1 MFGFPLSEL
10 LLLILGFGFLIFVHE
25 LGHFMVAK
33 WVGIK
38 CTQFAIGF
46 GPSIVA
52 WRKGIG
58 FRVGS
63 TEPEYDKRLHEHFKS
78 NHNESD
84 TTQHAHTLHRED
96 FVSDQKKTSEMSQTD
111 VDRITAELGLGDTE
125 YRLNYLPLGG
135 YVKMLGQE
143 DLDPNAQSDNPRAYN
158 NKPIWAR
165 MCVISAGVVMNL
177 IFGLI
182 FFIIAFRMGVM
193 FPPAIVGGV
202 APGSPAAITYADGHD
217 NDPNYQGLKIGDRV
231 TLLDG
236 EPISDMIDIRIATAL
251 GKAGEPIAFTVERE
265 GLDQP
270 LVYNITPVASE
281 ASDGLLAVGMMPP
294 STLQVASVSAGSPA
308 AEAGVER
315 DMILTTIA
323 GKPVTNQ
330 AAFERALIDAKGEP
344 VAATF
349 TGDGKTVETTLSAFP
364 MLTNTG
370 QTANLLGLEP
380 ATRVV
385 QFPEKGTSR
394 LRDAGGLPGDT
405 IAEVYGQAWPT
416 PDQLVSILGSNDSRP
431 TEVKVYRDGE
441 VISLGEITPH
451 KGKLGFHLDE
461 NLDTPIVASVLPGSP
476 AAALELTPGSR
487 ILAINNQPVSTWAD
501 MQRILGD
508 LPKSDEPVDVSVRY
522 RLNIAGQPEENAT
535 IALLPETVKQLAD
548 ARWIGSVDLAFTPL
562 LEPVVGDNSV
572 DAVKLGFTK
581 TGQFMAQTYI
591 TLLRLFEGSVKP
603 EHLRGPV
610 GIVDEGTKM
619 AQRGN
624 AYLLF
629 FLGLI
634 SVNLAVINFLPLP
647 IVDGGHMVFL
657 IIEKIKG
664 SPASPAVQIGA
675 MWVGLVLIAC
685 VFLLVTY
692 NDIYRL
698 VAPYFG

>member
-63 TEPEYDKRLHEHFKS
+63 TEPEYDKRLHEHFKR
-78 NHNESD
+78 NHDESD

-96 FVSDQKKTSEMSQTD
+96 FVSDQKKTSELSQTD
-111 VDRITAELGLGDTE
+111 VDRIGAELGLGDTE

-202 APGSPAAITYADGHD
+202 APGSPAATTYAEGHED
-217 NDPNYQGLKIGDRV
+217 DPNYQGLRVGDRV

-236 EPISDMIDIRIATAL
+236 EPIGDMVDIRVATAL
-251 GKAGEPIAFTVERE
+251 GKAGDPIAFTVERP

-270 LVYNITPVASE
+270 LVFDITPEASE
-281 ASDGLLAVGMMPP
+281 ASDGLLAVGMLPP
-294 STLQVASVSAGSPA
+294 STLRVASVSAGSPA
-308 AEAGVER
+308 ADAGVEK
-315 DMILTTIA
+315 DMTLTAID
-323 GKPVTNQ
+323 GEPVTTQ
-330 AAFERALIDAKGEP
+330 AGLENALIGARGEP

-349 TGDGKTVETTLSAFP
+349 TGDGKTVDTTLSAYP
-364 MLTNTG
+364 LLTTTGNTV
-370 QTANLLGLEP
+370 NLLGLEP

-385 QFPEKGTSR
+385 SFPAKGTSR
-394 LRDAGGLPGDT
+394 LKEAGGLPGDI

-416 PDQLVSILGSNDSRP
+416 PERLVQILGSNDSRP

-441 VISLGEITPH
+441 IVSLGEITPH
-451 KGKLGFHLDE
+451 NGKLGFHLSSSL
-461 NLDTPIVASVLPGSP
+461 NTPIVASVLPGSP
-476 AAALELTPGSR
+476 ATALELTPGSR
-487 ILAINNQPVSTWAD
+487 ILAINNQPVANWAD
-501 MQRILGD
+501 MQRVLAE
-508 LPKSDEPVDVSVRY
+508 LPKSDGPTEVGVRY
-522 RLNIAGQPEENAT
+522 QLNIAGQPEGNAT
-535 IALLPETVKQLAD
+535 IALSPETVDQLAA
-548 ARWIGSVDLAFTPL
+548 ARWIGSMDLAFAPL

-610 GIVDEGTKM
+610 GIIDEGTKM
-619 AQRGN
+619 ATSEATPTCCSSSG
-624 AYLLF
+624 
-629 FLGLI
+629 
-634 SVNLAVINFLPLP
+634 
-647 IVDGGHMVFL
+647 
-657 IIEKIKG
+657 
-664 SPASPAVQIGA
+664 
-675 MWVGLVLIAC
+675 
-685 VFLLVTY
+685 
-692 NDIYRL
+692 
-698 VAPYFG
+698 